1 MNKYLN
7 IAYDMRIFHLT
18 EFAAKTGMS
27 IFSASAA
34 LNRWKKAGFVE
45 QIRRDLYCMKNPV
58 GNIPAVHK
66 FEVACKISDSSFLSY
81 HSALEYHGIGHQV
94 FNVVMVSSKSA
105 FRSFA
110 FDDCNYQSFI
120 TRIGMDGVVCS
131 TVNPNVKVTNLE
143 RTFVDCIDRV
153 GRAGGAEEL
162 FHCFE
167 GIYML
172 DVEKL
177 KRYLELY
184 NKAHLYQKVGYVLER
199 LKNQIG
205 IQSDIIELCREKGKV
220 VVANFSTTEKCEVF
234 VKEWNLYI
242 PLVIVKE
249 DGDGIGVI

>member
-18 EFAAKTGMS
+18 EFAVKTGMS

-34 LNRWKKAGFVE
+34 LNRWKKAGLVY

-66 FEVACKISDSSFLSY
+66 FEIASKISDSSFLSY
-81 HSALEYHGIGHQV
+81 HSALEYHGIGHQI
-94 FNVVMVSSKSA
+94 FNVVMVSDKAA
-105 FRSFA
+105 FRSFS
-110 FDDCNYQSFI
+110 FDDCDYKSYVTKN
-120 TRIGMDGVVCS
+120 IGMNGVITS
-131 TVNPNVKVTNLE
+131 RVNPNVRVTNLE

-167 GIYML
+167 GLYKMDFFKI
-172 DVEKL
+172 EQ
-177 KRYLELY
+177 YLNTY
-184 NKAHLYQKVGYVLER
+184 NKVCLFKKVGYVAER
-199 LKNQIG
+199 LRDTVDVPEDFVAK
-205 IQSDIIELCREKGKV
+205 CREIGKATV
-220 VVANFSTTEKCEVF
+220 SNFSATEKCDVF

-242 PLVIVKE
+242 PLVIEKE
-249 DGDGIGVI
+249 DRHGII

>member
-18 EFAAKTGMS
+18 EFAVKTGMS
-27 IFSASAA
+27 IFSASTT
-34 LNRWKKAGFVE
+34 LNRWKKAGVVY

-66 FEVACKISDSSFLSY
+66 FEIASKISDSSFLSY
-81 HSALEYHGIGHQV
+81 HSALEFHGLGHQI
-94 FNVVMVSSKSA
+94 FNVVMVSDNAA
-105 FRSFA
+105 FRSFS
-110 FDDCNYQSFI
+110 FDDCDYQSYI
-120 TRIGMDGVVCS
+120 TKIGMNGVICS
-131 TVNPNVKVTNLE
+131 RANPNVKVTDLE

-167 GIYML
+167 GLYVL
-172 DVEKL
+172 DIEKI
-177 KRYLELY
+177 KACLELY

-199 LKNQIG
+199 FKDQIG

-220 VVANFSTTEKCEVF
+220 AVANFSATEKCEVF

-249 DGDGIGVI
+249 DGDGLI

>member
-1 MNKYLN
+1 MNKYLDL
-7 IAYDMRIFHLT
+7 AFKMRIFHLS
-18 EFAAKTGMS
+18 EFANKTGMS
-27 IFSASAA
+27 IFSSSTT
-34 LNRWKKAGFVE
+34 LNRWKKAGLVYK
-45 QIRRDLYCMKNPV
+45 IRRDLYCMKNPV
-58 GNIPAVHK
+58 GNIPAAHK
-66 FEVACKISDSSFLSY
+66 FEIACRISNSSFLSH
-81 HSALEYHGIGHQV
+81 HSALEFHGLGHQI
-94 FNVVMVSSKSA
+94 FNVVMVSA
-105 FRSFA
+105 ETTFRSFD
-110 FDDCNYQSFI
+110 FDECDYQSY
-120 TRIGMDGVVCS
+120 TTKIGMDGVITS
-131 TVNPNVKVTNLE
+131 RVNPDVRVTNLE

-162 FHCFE
+162 FHCLE

-184 NKAHLYQKVGYVLER
+184 DKAHLYQKVGYVLER
-199 LKNQIG
+199 LKDQIG

-220 VVANFSTTEKCEVF
+220 AVANFSANEKCEVF

>member
-1 MNKYLN
+1 MNKYLDL
-7 IAYDMRIFHLT
+7 AFKMRIFHLS
-18 EFAAKTGMS
+18 EFADKTGMS
-27 IFSASAA
+27 IFSASTT
-34 LNRWKKAGFVE
+34 LNRLKKAGFVY

-58 GNIPAVHK
+58 GNIPAAHR
-66 FEVACKISDSSFLSY
+66 FEIASKISNTSFLSY
-81 HSALEYHGIGHQV
+81 HSALEYHGIGHQI

-110 FDDCNYQSFI
+110 FDDRNYQSFI

-153 GRAGGAEEL
+153 GRAGGAEEI

-167 GIYML
+167 GLYML

-199 LKNQIG
+199 FKDQIG

-220 VVANFSTTEKCEVF
+220 AVANFSTTENCDVF

-242 PLVIVKE
+242 PKIIVKV